1 MLNLIGKYTPSR
13 VQAAVF
19 SLLWNRWTTARRFQ
33 KRDKRCLL
41 CDRQDTE
48 DSIEHYSRCKVTRE
62 ILSRFLRLD
71 ETRFA
76 TLHTFVLV
84 NPDIDS
90 KECLVKIAL
99 LTYGIYRTTNAV
111 RGRSNVGAN
120 FFEAIKQAIKDG
132 ANGHQEASRILDGS
146 WSTAATCTP
155 VPACPLIHFGKP
167 VMRWRSLVNTQ
178 SAKKR
183 RTDANPSS

>member
-1 MLNLIGKYTPSR
+1 MAWRADRATRMLNLIGKYTPPR

-33 KRDKRCLL
+33 KGDKRCLL

-48 DSIEHYSRCKVTRE
+48 DSIEHYSRCRVTRE
-62 ILSRFLRLD
+62 ILSRFLRLY

-90 KECLVKIAL
+90 KGCFVEIAVFHF
-99 LTYGIYRTTNAV
+99 YGIYRTTNAV

-132 ANGHQEASRILDGS
+132 ASGHQEASRVVDGC
-146 WSTAATCTP
+146 WSATTTSTP
-155 VPACPLIHFGKP
+155 LPASPLIHFGKP
-167 VMRWRSLVNTQ
+167 LMRWRSLVNT
-178 SAKKR
+178 
-183 RTDANPSS
+183 